1 MSDIIKPLADYPDI
15 DFIGGYTLEKLEAKM
30 VAWYKEKYKEI
41 TKREP
46 VMGRANEQRILLQT
60 CAYYIFQGMK
70 IAETNARM
78 NTLKY
83 AENGYLDNLG
93 ALKRV
98 SRGEATAATVTL
110 RFSLAAARTNATG
123 IPAGTRVTAGD
134 GVHFATQGYAE
145 IPIGSTYIDVRAACL
160 KAGTDGNLYGIGE
173 LNRMVDPIPF
183 IDSVEN
189 VTAPE
194 GGTDDE
200 SEEDYRES
208 IYLAPES
215 YSAAGSEGAYEYWVR
230 KYSNSIIDVKVSSPE
245 PRIVQVRC
253 LLTGGTL
260 PGEEF
265 RSALQEYLSQ
275 DNIKM
280 LTDVLEVTNPTE
292 KEYNI
297 TVTYYINRSDSS
309 RAETIQTEVAAAV
322 DDYILWQ
329 KSKIGRDINPSELT
343 RRMVNAG
350 AKRVAITHPAFAAAG
365 QYEVAVCGTRSVTY
379 GGLEDD

>member
-134 GVHFATQGYAE
+134 GVHFATQDYAE

-173 LNRMVDPIPF
+173 LNRMVDPVPF

-189 VTAPE
+189 ITAPE

-350 AKRVAITHPAFAAAG
+350 AKRVTITYPAFAAAG

>member
-1 MSDIIKPLADYPDI
+1 MSDIIKPLSDYPDI
-15 DFIGGYTLEKLEAKM
+15 DFIGGYTLTKLEDKM

-41 TKREP
+41 MGREP

-83 AENGYLDNLG
+83 AEDGYLENLG

-98 SRGEATAATVTL
+98 TKREATAATVTL
-110 RFSLAAARTNATG
+110 RFSLVAARTNATG

-134 GVHFATQGYAE
+134 GVHFATQEYAE
-145 IPIGSTYIDVRAACL
+145 IAIGSTYADVRAECL

-173 LNRMVDPIPF
+173 LNRMVDTVPF
-183 IDSVEN
+183 IDSVTN
-189 VTAPE
+189 ITAPE

-215 YSAAGSEGAYEYWVR
+215 YSAAGSEGAYEYWAK

-245 PRIVQVRC
+245 PRIVQIRC

-265 RSALQEYLSQ
+265 RSALAEYLSRP
-275 DNIKM
+275 DIKM
-280 LTDVLEVTNPTE
+280 LTDALSVINPTTAS
-292 KEYNI
+292 YNV
-297 TVTYYINRSDSS
+297 TVTYYINRSDAS
-309 RAETIQTEVAAAV
+309 RAETIQAEVDAAV

-329 KSKIGRDINPSELT
+329 RSKIGRDINPSELT
-343 RRMVNAG
+343 RRMINAG
-350 AKRVAITHPAFAAAG
+350 AKRVAITYPAFTAASA
-365 QYEVAVCGTRSVTY
+365 YEVAICGTKTVTY

>member
-15 DFIGGYTLEKLEAKM
+15 DFIGGYTLDKLEAKM

-134 GVHFATQGYAE
+134 GVHFATQDYAE

-173 LNRMVDPIPF
+173 LNRMVDTVPF

-189 VTAPE
+189 ITAPE

-297 TVTYYINRSDSS
+297 TVTYYINQSDSS

-350 AKRVAITHPAFAAAG
+350 AKRVAITYPAFATAG
-365 QYEVAVCGTRSVTY
+365 QYEVAVCGTKSVTY

>member
-134 GVHFATQGYAE
+134 GVHFATQDYAE

-173 LNRMVDPIPF
+173 LNRMVDTVPF

-297 TVTYYINRSDSS
+297 TVTYYINQSDSS

-350 AKRVAITHPAFAAAG
+350 AKRVAITYPAFATAG
-365 QYEVAVCGTRSVTY
+365 QYEVAVCGTKSVTY